1 MLVRPLTT
9 NERAETPGF
18 THVARITADD
28 LTNATAAAAQTID
41 LTVLFKNDIILRVAG
56 YIRVPF
62 QNTLDGAFNT
72 TTVSIGDTSGV
83 AALAAAGEANANAAT
98 PVNTLGVVL
107 TGGKIYTAADTLRV
121 TFNSMAGKAL
131 VNLNRGEYFVFF
143 ALSRLS
149 EVANAMAA
157 ARISKT

>member
-41 LTVLFKNDIILRVAG
+41 LASLQKNDIILRVAG

-62 QNTLDGAFNT
+62 QNTLDAAFNSD
-72 TTVSIGDTSGV
+72 TVSIGDTSGV
-83 AALAAAGEANANAAT
+83 AALAAAGEANANGT
-98 PVNTLGVVL
+98 FVNTLGTVL

-143 ALSRLS
+143 ALCRLAD
-149 EVANAMAA
+149 VANAMAA

>member
-1 MLVRPLTT
+1 MLLRPLTT

-28 LTNATAAAAQTID
+28 LTQGTLGAAQTID
-41 LTVLFKNDIILRVAG
+41 LATLAKNDIILRVAG

-83 AALAAAGEANANAAT
+83 AALAAAGEANANGT
-98 PVNTLGVVL
+98 FVNILGLVL
-107 TGGKIYTAADTLRV
+107 PGGKIYTAADTFRV

-131 VNLNRGEYFVFF
+131 MNLNRGEYYVFV
-143 ALSRLS
+143 AICRLA

>member
-1 MLVRPLTT
+1 MLLRPLTT

-28 LTNATAAAAQTID
+28 LTQATVATAQTID
-41 LTVLFKNDIILRVAG
+41 LATLAKNDIILRVAG

-62 QNTLDGAFNT
+62 QNTLDSPGFNS

-83 AALAAAGEANANAAT
+83 AALAVAGEANANGT
-98 PVNTLGVVL
+98 FVNTLGTVL
-107 TGGKIYTAADTLRV
+107 TGGKLYTAADTLRV

-131 VNLNRGEYFVFF
+131 ANLNRGEYYVF
-143 ALSRLS
+143 AAICRLA

>member
-1 MLVRPLTT
+1 MLLRPLTT

-28 LTNATAAAAQTID
+28 LTNATVAAAQTID
-41 LTVLFKNDIILRVAG
+41 LAALAKNDIILRVAG

-62 QNTLDGAFNT
+62 QNTLDAAFNS

-83 AALAAAGEANANAAT
+83 AALAAAGEANANGT
-98 PVNTLGVVL
+98 FVNTLGTVL
-107 TGGKIYTAADTLRV
+107 TGGKLYTAADTFRV

-131 VNLNRGEYFVFF
+131 NNLNRGEYYVF
-143 ALSRLS
+143 AAICRLS